1 MKLSTKLLK
10 EIYNSVDE
18 NLKAKIEIE
27 VPEIKPS
34 LEVGKWYK
42 NDKYPNLVYLEKHTK
57 ERDLTNEFGTFAIGY
72 GFTFND
78 SPEWYSQLIFANT
91 RNFTLATPQEVETA
105 LINEAKRRG
114 FTFGKYFKEL
124 QDEENGSLFDKSG
137 KCGKWFEFK
146 NNKLFVIGHGRWKIF
161 DNGTWATIINEP
173 TQKELLQ
180 KQVDELKR
188 QIDLL

>member
-1 MKLSTKLLK
+1 MKLSKKLLK

-18 NLKAKIEIE
+18 NLKAKIENE
-27 VPEIKPS
+27 VPEINPK

-42 NDKYPNLVYLEKHTK
+42 STDGMLFNFQGKYSRFY
-57 ERDLTNEFGTFAIGY
+57 DSGAY
-72 GFTFND
+72 GFTVSKNWYENLGIGIEEILEYELAK
-78 SPEWYSQLIFANT
+78 PE
-91 RNFTLATPQEVETA
+91 EVKTA
-105 LINEAKRRG
+105 LIAEAKRRG

-124 QDEENGSLFDKSG
+124 QDEENGGLIERSG
-137 KCGKWFEFK
+137 KCGKWVEFK
-146 NNKLFVIGHGRWKIF
+146 DNKLFVIGYGRWKIF

>member
-1 MKLSTKLLK
+1 MKLSTELLK
-10 EIYNSVDE
+10 EIYNAVDQ
-18 NLKAKIEIE
+18 NLKTKIENE
-27 VPEIKPS
+27 VPEIKPN

-42 NDKYPNLVYLEKHTK
+42 NNEYPNLVYLEKHTK

-78 SPEWYSQLIFANT
+78 FPEWSNELIFANV
-91 RNFTLATPQEVETA
+91 RNFTLATPEEVETA
-105 LINEAKRRG
+105 LINEAKKRG

-124 QDEENGSLFDKSG
+124 QDKGNGGLIEKSG
-137 KCGKWFEFK
+137 RCGKWFEFK
-146 NNKLFVIGHGRWKIF
+146 DNKLFVIGYGRWKIF
-161 DNGTWATIINEP
+161 DNGTWATIITEP
-173 TQKELLQ
+173 TKKELLQ

>member
-1 MKLSTKLLK
+1 MKLSTELLK

-18 NLKAKIEIE
+18 NLKAKIENE
-27 VPEIKPS
+27 VPEIKPK

-42 NDKYPNLVYLEKHTK
+42 WNDSENNTNVLINITNIDRREICAYGFVN
-57 ERDLTNEFGTFAIGY
+57 NEFKHNCIF
-72 GFTFND
+72 
-78 SPEWYSQLIFANT
+78 YSQKYNIEAIENL
-91 RNFTLATPQEVETA
+91 TLANSEQVETA

-114 FTFGKYFKEL
+114 FTFRKYFKEL
-124 QDEENGSLFDKSG
+124 QDEENGGLFDKSG
-137 KCGKWFEFK
+137 KCGKFFEFK
-146 NNKLFVIGHGRWKIF
+146 NNKLFVLGYGKWKIF
-161 DNGTWATIINEP
+161 DSGTWATIINEP

>member
-34 LEVGKWYK
+34 LEVGRWYK
-42 NDKYPNLVYLEKHTK
+42 WNDSENNTNVLINITNINRRKICAYGFVN
-57 ERDLTNEFGTFAIGY
+57 NEFKHNCIF
-72 GFTFND
+72 
-78 SPEWYSQLIFANT
+78 YSQKYNREAIENL
-91 RNFTLATPQEVETA
+91 TLATPEEVKTA
-105 LINEAKRRG
+105 LVDEAKRRG
-114 FTFGKYFKEL
+114 FTFGKCFKEL
-124 QDEENGSLFDKSG
+124 KDEENGSLFNKSG
-137 KCGKWFEFK
+137 KCGKFFEFK
-146 NNKLFVIGHGRWKIF
+146 NNKLFVIGYGRWKVF
-161 DNGTWATIINEP
+161 DNGNWATIVTEP
-173 TQKELLQ
+173 TKKELLQ